1 MEGEG
6 GFWPGPER
14 ESTEGKQVRKYSDGG
29 GTFGHCSALY
39 AQGCG
44 RFSPSRILRTV
55 LMYGR
60 KEADEWI

>member
-1 MEGEG
+1 MASGLDLK
-6 GFWPGPER
+6 
-14 ESTEGKQVRKYSDGG
+14 GKVQRVNKYSKYSDGG

-60 KEADEWI
+60 KKEADEWI